1 MDRMSLCSPRDLVM
15 SLDYHRADPRRT
27 RDSHMESRIHNA
39 AIDDLMPHKSHRDYR
54 SAHST
59 KRRRYSE
66 EYEAADQYSS
76 SHRSSRELDS
86 VLVQPSVSSS
96 SRGVRSQELAREP
109 RKSRK
114 HHLPSPPPDES
125 QRYRRGQV
133 EPFPSATRTERSRDL
148 RGFGAWCDPIAVP
161 QQELLAETPY
171 DDEEFAQSRRSNRSN
186 APSTPRDRLLPMPEL
201 SPMPTHFEFCP
212 CCVDEEG
219 RINETWHM
227 AGHEKM
233 DTQLMNASS
242 QPLLNWKSGE
252 KHGKARSNELQSA
265 NFGGQVSWEDMVPQ
279 TLGTI
284 IQSKPAAAES
294 A

>member
-1 MDRMSLCSPRDLVM
+1 MSSINMDRMSLCSPRDLVM

-66 EYEAADQYSS
+66 EYEAVDQYSS

-86 VLVQPSVSSS
+86 VLKVQETPS
-96 SRGVRSQELAREP
+96 A
-109 RKSRK
+109 
-114 HHLPSPPPDES
+114 LPSPDES

-133 EPFPSATRTERSRDL
+133 ESFPSATRTERSRDL

-171 DDEEFAQSRRSNRSN
+171 DDEEFAQGRRSNRSN
-186 APSTPRDRLLPMPEL
+186 APSTPRDRLSPMPEL